1 MGISNQKVVSS
12 LWWKMLERVFTQG
25 INLVVQIVLARILLP
40 DDFGSLAIIVAI
52 TNYAA
57 LFVQSGLGT
66 AIIQKEKLEKG
77 DVETLLTA
85 SLSIA
90 LLFYILLFY
99 FSTWISSFYN
109 SPNLIWPLRIQAL
122 VLFLNAVNAIQTAL
136 LSRDMNFK
144 TLFYRSVI
152 AVPVAGAVGI
162 FMAYNGFGLWSLVA
176 HNLMNMLVVV
186 IVMAVGVKMPLRLGF
201 NFNSAKQ
208 LYSFS
213 GKILLANLIS
223 GGGDT
228 IRTMVIGKKYSRAD
242 LSYYDK
248 AYTYSNYI
256 THIVIGTIQSVI
268 LPVFSRSQND
278 IVTLKNMTRRSIG
291 VTAFIMFPVLFWV
304 AAAAQPLV
312 LLLLTEKWAPCI
324 PFLMIFCFLRINGC
338 ISSIDKQVYFALG
351 RSDIGMYYE
360 LFFLVANIS
369 VLYFTVR
376 MGVMAI
382 ALGYL
387 LLEIAGTFI
396 LFCVSSRV
404 FDYSLNERVKD
415 LIRPLFNSGVLFIVC
430 WSMNYLQQSVF
441 ITLILQ
447 SITGIIV
454 YFVMAKVTGDSN
466 VPYIREM
473 FFKTIKK

>member
-473 FFKTIKK
+473 VFKTIKK